1 MVSNEAVT
9 PVAVARVLY
18 ALINGASPDAAG
30 RNLAAAYFAETG
42 APVDYRSFQ
51 RFTDALILSLPRQS
65 GLLDLVPKWG
75 TVFGRN
81 TLTEVQAEE
90 FIRQYLAALD
100 HSLFVKLPLF
110 VGRFAGHD
118 RHPVHFGG
126 FGDTQV
132 NSWLLVYTLAGR
144 GQLRAGLREYELT
157 GDSIILVEP
166 GTLTNFSGSG
176 TSSWNLYWV
185 IFQCA
190 DSWRSYLQWPH
201 AGPGVRHLAA
211 NGASA
216 TEIRSTLGQLYENFV
231 GDGPLKTELDHN
243 LLEQLLLRCAN
254 CLPRGQ
260 RKALDAR
267 IQAARSYID
276 EHYADE
282 ITLSDVAAASNISA
296 SRLSGL
302 FKQETGS
309 SVMSYRNELRLAKAA
324 QLLLQSN
331 LRIAEIGS
339 RVGYPEQAFFSRIFR
354 KYLGLS
360 PRQYRASRPSGDHF
374 TRWSAQI
381 LLPDGSRR
389 YAR

>member
-1 MVSNEAVT
+1 MNHSDPVT
-9 PVAVARVLY
+9 PVAVASVLY
-18 ALINGASPDAAG
+18 ALINGVSPGAAD

-51 RFTDALILSLPRQS
+51 RFTDALILSLPQQA
-65 GLLDLVPKWG
+65 GLMGLVPQWRE
-75 TVFGRN
+75 VFGGN
-81 TLTEVQAEE
+81 TLTGAQAEE

-110 VGRFAGHD
+110 VGKFAGQD
-118 RHPVHFGG
+118 RHPVYFGG

-144 GQLRAGLREYELT
+144 GQLRAGLRDYELT
-157 GDSIILVEP
+157 GDNIILVEP
-166 GTLTNFSGSG
+166 DTLTNFSGSG
-176 TSSWNLYWV
+176 TSNWNLYWV

-201 AGPGVRHLAA
+201 AGPGVRQLAV
-211 NGASA
+211 NGDSA
-216 TEIRSTLGQLYENFV
+216 TEIRLTLGQLYENFV
-231 GDGPLKTELDHN
+231 GNAALKTELDHN

-254 CLPRGQ
+254 CLPREQ
-260 RKALDAR
+260 RKALDPR
-267 IQAARSYID
+267 IQAARTYID
-276 EHYADE
+276 EHYAE
-282 ITLSDVAAASNISA
+282 AIALADVAAASNISA

-309 SVMSYRNELRLAKAA
+309 SVMSYRNELRLVKAA

-360 PRQYRASRPSGDHF
+360 PRQYRANRPSGE
-374 TRWSAQI
+374 RLAQ
-381 LLPDGSRR
+381 GG
-389 YAR
+389 